1 MKKEVVEYIKN
12 LIEEKPFKKDIDV
25 YGWEFNYQTTI
36 YASVIP
42 YLFEPLVIKD
52 NIAPITNENRDG
64 RIKEKKY
71 TMQR

>member
-52 NIAPITNENRDG
+52 NISTHN
-64 RIKEKKY
+64 K
-71 TMQR
+71 